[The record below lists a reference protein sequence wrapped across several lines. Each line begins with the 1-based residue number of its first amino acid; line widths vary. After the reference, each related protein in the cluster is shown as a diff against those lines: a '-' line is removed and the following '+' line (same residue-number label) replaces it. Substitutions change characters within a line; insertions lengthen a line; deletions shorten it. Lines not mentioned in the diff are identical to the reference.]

1 MAKDIKDVF
10 EYSITITSFAESHRI
25 FKGSGTVETC
35 GQQTHRCRVHVSWKH
50 CTSMQYLLD
59 VVSIFNFLGT
69 VQNGKIQNYWPY
81 CGPYRKYSAVVLHN
95 ATLSERLHHRLN
107 TIMQQPPRQLLCLMR
122 HGVRLDEKNP
132 DADWGDKAERPY
144 DTPLATDADSHA
156 VRAAVVGPTR
166 SFGMIPLSFSYSWTS
181 SYLYLICG
189 FLLLLFNTLFI
200 CSYSPRDVIG

>member
-1 MAKDIKDVF
+1 MQN
-10 EYSITITSFAESHRI
+10 RI
-25 FKGSGTVETC
+25 ASLKVEGTVETC
-35 GQQTHRCRVHVSWKH
+35 GQQRHRCRVHVSWKH
-50 CTSMQYLLD
+50 CTSMQYLLV
-59 VVSIFNFLGT
+59 VVSIFNLFR
-69 VQNGKIQNYWPY
+69 NRSKRENQNYWPF
-81 CGPYRKYSAVVLHN
+81 RKYSAVVLHN
-95 ATLSERLHHRLN
+95 ATLSERLHH

>member
-1 MAKDIKDVF
+1 MKRADSKDTVVECTYRGNTVPVCNIF
-10 EYSITITSFAESHRI
+10 WLLYQFSIIQRE
-25 FKGSGTVETC
+25 
-35 GQQTHRCRVHVSWKH
+35 
-50 CTSMQYLLD
+50 
-59 VVSIFNFLGT
+59 N
-69 VQNGKIQNYWPY
+69 QNYW
-81 CGPYRKYSAVVLHN
+81 PYRKYSAVVLHN
-95 ATLSERLHHRLN
+95 ATLSERLHH